1 MAVLS
6 WTSFASRDA
15 ERFTAYGTSHR
26 VALLALVVGA
36 LLLVKVGRALRER
49 DPGDRFGKAM
59 ALAALC
65 FVLPL
70 QVVYFTPDYW
80 SLQRTLPIQLCD
92 VASLVAV
99 YALWSHRRWAVA
111 LTYYWG
117 LTLTTQAIITPDLAT
132 PFPEPVFFLYWGMH
146 LMVVWAAIYLTW
158 GRGLAPDWRG
168 YATSVAATAAWAA
181 AVFAVNL
188 GLDTNYGYLNAKPRA
203 ASILDLLGPWP
214 WYVVAEIV
222 IITIAWALFTW
233 PWVVARREA
242 SAESGASPP
251 APAASRARRATP
263 GRRRQPRPP
272 SLRRR

>member
-1 MAVLS
+1 MAGLPWAS
-6 WTSFASRDA
+6 IASRDA
-15 ERFTAYGTSHR
+15 DRFTAYGTSHR
-26 VALLALVVGA
+26 VALVVLVLGA

-70 QVVYFTPDYW
+70 QALYFTPDYW

-92 VASLVAV
+92 VASVVAV
-99 YALWSHRRWAVA
+99 CALWSHRHWAVA

-117 LTLTTQAIITPDLAT
+117 LTLTTQAILTPDLAT

-168 YATSVAATAAWAA
+168 YATSVAVTAAWAS
-181 AVFAVNL
+181 AVFAVNVA
-188 GLDTNYGYLNAKPRA
+188 LDTNYGYLNAKPRA

-233 PWVVARREA
+233 PWVAARSRGRGGTQLGQPQQA
-242 SAESGASPP
+242 
-251 APAASRARRATP
+251 RARRIGDQSGP
-263 GRRRQPRPP
+263 V
-272 SLRRR
+272 